1 MKRRLWAL
9 SLVVLLASSAWGQV
23 ASSPRLGVG
32 GSFNVN
38 LGTPMVDFFYEI
50 PSGEHAAIRF
60 GAGILAVV
68 QGAAAVSLDA
78 SYLLLPK
85 VEGLQPYF
93 GGGVGALV
101 ALGAGLAQGNLTVNG
116 VGGVFWPLSP
126 TFGLYGQ
133 VRLLGVVDLATLGFA
148 ALIMP
153 GVGLYV
159 AF

>member
-1 MKRRLWAL
+1 MKRWL
-9 SLVVLLASSAWGQV
+9 LVVMGLVAGVASAWAQPV
-23 ASSPRLGVG
+23 PRLGVG
-32 GSFNVN
+32 GSFNVT

-50 PSGEHAAIRF
+50 PSGENAAIRF

-78 SYLLLPK
+78 SYLLMPK

-101 ALGAGLAQGNLTVNG
+101 ALGAGVAEGNLTVNG
-116 VGGVFWPLSP
+116 LAGVYWPLAP

-133 VRLLGVVDLATLGFA
+133 VRLLGVVDLATLGFV
-148 ALIMP
+148 ALVMP
-153 GVGLYV
+153 GVGLFV
-159 AF
+159 VF